1 MLLLFAT
8 NGTVLVLSQASSA
21 YKIKTVYNLLPLIG
35 GVDDDMV
42 QYTKVF
48 KLSERLR
55 MFLVLCTEGMLI
67 YQLDEEESDGQSS
80 GVINKMYSAQDSYDA
95 KKNNGMAPPLD
106 LGDTNIFQN
115 DISPLKG
122 DETFSRME
130 GTDSFS
136 LTQNPV
142 VKEIEQEE
150 RKRQQL

>member
-1 MLLLFAT
+1 MLDLANLETDTIFDIQLLEETRTEENTQVTMLLLFAT

-80 GVINKMYSAQDSYDA
+80 GVINKMYSA
-95 KKNNGMAPPLD
+95 
-106 LGDTNIFQN
+106 
-115 DISPLKG
+115 
-122 DETFSRME
+122 
-130 GTDSFS
+130 
-136 LTQNPV
+136 
-142 VKEIEQEE
+142 
-150 RKRQQL
+150 